1 MIVIFINLIL
11 LLNVG
16 YKLRQHISKGLQWH
30 SEAIRNAITHYNVQA
45 VLINH
50 PTITWKEITEYTFL
64 GEFDLLQHSCLNIQ
78 DCNWAKPAHRE
89 ATLKYFIELCRN
101 EEEIT
106 RLHVEV
112 HWLHTLIHDESIF
125 MAKAIDGLQQ
135 SNPVLTQELQCQYHS
150 CTAINTVHIKH
161 LDHIEMC
168 ADFTGIQGIGIQCEA
183 VQDGDNH
190 SSPTVDLIDNANSSL
205 AEDSHGNDEAI
216 DHEEDT
222 LFTQMLVDYIEEI
235 YN

>member
-1 MIVIFINLIL
+1 MSKFTGSIL
-11 LLNVG
+11 QFMMNQSSWPRPLMDFNSQTQ
-16 YKLRQHISKGLQWH
+16 YSHKNF
-30 SEAIRNAITHYNVQA
+30 NAN
-45 VLINH
+45 
-50 PTITWKEITEYTFL
+50 
-64 GEFDLLQHSCLNIQ
+64 
-78 DCNWAKPAHRE
+78 
-89 ATLKYFIELCRN
+89 
-101 EEEIT
+101 IT
-106 RLHVEV
+106 R
-112 HWLHTLIHDESIF
+112 
-125 MAKAIDGLQQ
+125 
-135 SNPVLTQELQCQYHS
+135 

-222 LFTQMLVDYIEEI
+222 LFTQILVDYIEEI